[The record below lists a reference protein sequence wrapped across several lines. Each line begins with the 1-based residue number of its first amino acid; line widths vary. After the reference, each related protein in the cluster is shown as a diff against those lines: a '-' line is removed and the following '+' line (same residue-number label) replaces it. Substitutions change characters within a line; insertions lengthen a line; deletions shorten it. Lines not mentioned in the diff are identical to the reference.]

1 MRKTRVLLADDHQIV
16 LEGLKNLLE
25 PEFELVGTVT
35 DGRALVNEAL
45 KLNPDV
51 IVVDISMPLLNGIE
65 AVRQIRKTEE
75 RIKVVFL
82 TMHPDASYAAMAF
95 DAGASGYVLKNSAS
109 RELITAIGEAMKGRT
124 YVTPM
129 IAGELLQTYK
139 KSRPGEKK
147 YKKKLTHR
155 QEEIL
160 QLLAEGLSAKEIA
173 DRLSI
178 SPRTVETH
186 KYNMLQELNLNTTAD
201 LIKFAIKHGLTS
213 I

>member
-16 LEGLKNLLE
+16 LEGLKSLLE

-51 IVVDISMPLLNGIE
+51 IVVDISMPMLNGIE